1 MSRKLRPFK
10 RSNGLFELAI
20 IGNFGLA
27 HAHKGREK
35 VTHFVEDTEVE
46 RDTVHSDSY
55 YVQFDSGYS
64 VPEFQANAVHLI
76 RNIEIGEETATYET
90 FALYHDREEQD
101 DWIEGECPATDFPNL
116 LDEEKLIPM
125 KEAEINDS

>member
-1 MSRKLRPFK
+1 MHPFK
-10 RSNGLFELAI
+10 RSDGLFELAI

-27 HAHKGREK
+27 YAYKGREK
-35 VTHFVEDTEVE
+35 VTHFVEDTEVD

-55 YVQFDSGYS
+55 YAQIDSNFS

-76 RNIEIGEETATYET
+76 RNIEIGDEIATYED
-90 FALYHDREEQD
+90 FGLYRDGDDED
-101 DWIEGECPATDFPNL
+101 DWIERKCPASDFPYL
-116 LDEEKLIPM
+116 LEREELIPM